1 MYAFSCQNNS
11 DKNEKNTVNEDT
23 NLLDIKKAEPDKM
36 HQNAMDVQI
45 AVIPHVFTTNE
56 GEISGVYRI
65 SNNSDIS
72 INFGDKFIIERK
84 VDKEWITESF
94 IESLGFNDIMHGL
107 EPGSSAEYP
116 LLLSRI
122 LKNKNLVSGQYR
134 IYKEVEPVGKKNEKI
149 ALTAKFMVE

>member
-1 MYAFSCQNNS
+1 MGCQNSSN
-11 DKNEKNTVNEDT
+11 KNERNTVNEDT
-23 NLLDIKKAEPDKM
+23 DLLNIEKAEPDKI

-45 AVIPHVFTTNE
+45 TVIPHVFNTNE
-56 GEISGVYRI
+56 EEISGVYRVF
-65 SNNSDIS
+65 NNSDIS

-84 VDKEWITESF
+84 VDEEWITEPF

-107 EPGSSAEYP
+107 QSGASAEYP

-122 LKNKNLVSGQYR
+122 LKSKNLASGQYR

-149 ALTAKFMVE
+149 ALTAKFIVE